1 MFFEIKSAG
10 LLGIDGIKITVELDV
25 SNGLPSFSIVGLPDL
40 AIKESKE
47 RVRSSLINRG
57 FGFPPKRITVNLSP
71 SNIRKQGT
79 FYDLPIAV
87 GILSYIGVL
96 DQEKTN
102 DYAFLGELSLDGV
115 IKPINGVLPMVL
127 ALKEEGITNII
138 VPKENAQEVA
148 FLEDINVYAPNDIEE
163 LLNFINGR
171 IRLEPAKPG
180 QNLQILEEQLDMID
194 VIGQSIAKKACAIAA
209 AGFHNMLF
217 IGPPGSGKSMLAK
230 RLPSIMPPLDD
241 KESLDVSKIYSV
253 AGLLKNSLI
262 KQRPFSA
269 PHRSASEAALIG
281 GGTIPKPG
289 AVSLAHKGIL
299 FLDEMPEFNRKVL
312 EALRQPLEDK
322 EVTISR
328 VHGSMK
334 FPASFLLVG
343 AMNPCPCGYYKSN
356 LKACSCSENQ
366 IKQYQSKISGPLLD
380 RIDLFVSVEALKE
393 DELIERRKEISSK
406 ELKDMVF
413 RAFEMMEKRFKHSKT
428 KFNSEMTEDEIDKY
442 CTLEEGAKKILKV
455 AISNLNLTG
464 RSYAR
469 LLKVSRTIADMNG
482 SEHIRPEHISLS
494 LQFRP
499 NSSGLLLQ

>member
-10 LLGIDGIKITVELDV
+10 LLGIEGIKINVELDI
-25 SNGLPSFSIVGLPDL
+25 SNGLPSFNIVGLPDA

-47 RVRSSLINRG
+47 RVRSSLVNRG

-79 FYDLPIAV
+79 FYDLPITV
-87 GILSYIGVL
+87 GILCYTGVVNTESIK
-96 DQEKTN
+96 DF
-102 DYAFLGELSLDGV
+102 AFLGELSLDGV
-115 IKPINGVLPMVL
+115 IKPINGILPMVL
-127 ALKEEGITNII
+127 ALKEIGVKNII
-138 VPKENAQEVA
+138 IPSENAKEVS
-148 FLEDINVYAPNDIEE
+148 FLEDVNIYCPKDIEE
-163 LLNFINGR
+163 LVNFINKS
-171 IRLEPAKPG
+171 ISLSPVKHTQEA
-180 QNLQILEEQLDMID
+180 NEEEYLDMID
-194 VIGQSIAKKACAIAA
+194 IIGQSMAKKACAIAA
-209 AGFHNMLF
+209 AGFHNILF

-230 RLPSIMPPLDD
+230 RLPSIMPPLDE
-241 KESLDVSKIYSV
+241 KESLEVSKIYSV

-269 PHRSASEAALIG
+269 PHRSASEASLIG

-289 AVSLAHKGIL
+289 AVSLAHKGVL
-299 FLDEMPEFNRKVL
+299 FLDEMPEFNRKTL

-328 VHGSMK
+328 VHGSVK

-356 LKACSCSENQ
+356 LKACKCSPNQ
-366 IKQYQSKISGPLLD
+366 IKQYQSRISGPLLD

-393 DELIERRKEISSK
+393 DELITRKKEISSK
-406 ELKDMVF
+406 DLKEMVL
-413 RAFEMMEKRFKHSKT
+413 RAFNIMKERFKNSKT
-428 KFNSEMTEDEIDKY
+428 RFNSEMTEDEIDKY
-442 CTLEEGAKKILKV
+442 CILDEPAKKLLSN
-455 AISNLNLTG
+455 AISSLNLTG

-469 LLKVSRTIADMNG
+469 LLKVSRTIADMNE
-482 SEHIRPEHISLS
+482 SLYIKPEHVSLA

-499 NSSGLLLQ
+499 GASGILL

>member
-1 MFFEIKSAG
+1 MFFEINSAG
-10 LLGIDGIKITVELDV
+10 LLGIEGIKITVELDI
-25 SNGLPSFSIVGLPDL
+25 SNGLPSFSIVGLPDV

-47 RVRSSLINRG
+47 RVRSSLVNRG

-79 FYDLPIAV
+79 FYDLPIAI
-87 GILSYIGVL
+87 GILCYLGVVKK
-96 DQEKTN
+96 DNIK
-102 DYAFLGELSLDGV
+102 DFAFLGELSLEGV
-115 IKPINGVLPMVL
+115 IKPINGILPMVL
-127 ALKEEGITNII
+127 ALEEIGIKNIV
-138 VPKENAQEVA
+138 VPLENAQEVS
-148 FLEDINVYAPNDIEE
+148 FLKHISVYSPKDIEE
-163 LLNFINGR
+163 LVNFINKDKVLPP
-171 IRLEPAKPG
+171 IKHQE
-180 QNLQILEEQLDMID
+180 QNIKEEYLDMID
-194 VIGQSIAKKACAIAA
+194 VIGQNMAKKACAIAA
-209 AGFHNMLF
+209 AGFHNILF

-241 KESLDVSKIYSV
+241 AESLEVSKIYSV

-262 KQRPFSA
+262 KQRPFAA
-269 PHRSASEAALIG
+269 PHRSASEASLIG

-289 AVSLAHKGIL
+289 AVSLAHKGVL
-299 FLDEMPEFNRKVL
+299 FLDEMPEFNIKTL
-312 EALRQPLEDK
+312 EALRQPLEDR
-322 EVTISR
+322 EVNISR
-328 VHGSMK
+328 VHGSVK

-356 LKACSCSENQ
+356 LKACKCSPHQ

-393 DELIERRKEISSK
+393 EELIARKKTISSQ

-413 RAFEMMEKRFKHSKT
+413 NAFNIAKERFKNSKT
-428 KFNSEMTEDEIDKY
+428 RFNSEMTEEEIDKF
-442 CTLEEGAKKILKV
+442 CILDEHAKKLLSN

-469 LLKVSRTIADMNG
+469 LLKVSRTIADMNE
-482 SEHIRPEHISLS
+482 STYIKPEHISLA

-499 NSSGLLLQ
+499 NASGIIL

>member
-127 ALKEEGITNII
+127 ALKEEKITNII

-241 KESLDVSKIYSV
+241 KECENCPYKTICD
-253 AGLLKNSLI
+253 
-262 KQRPFSA
+262 KQM
-269 PHRSASEAALIG
+269 L
-281 GGTIPKPG
+281 
-289 AVSLAHKGIL
+289 
-299 FLDEMPEFNRKVL
+299 
-312 EALRQPLEDK
+312 
-322 EVTISR
+322 
-328 VHGSMK
+328 
-334 FPASFLLVG
+334 
-343 AMNPCPCGYYKSN
+343 
-356 LKACSCSENQ
+356 
-366 IKQYQSKISGPLLD
+366 
-380 RIDLFVSVEALKE
+380 
-393 DELIERRKEISSK
+393 
-406 ELKDMVF
+406 
-413 RAFEMMEKRFKHSKT
+413 
-428 KFNSEMTEDEIDKY
+428 
-442 CTLEEGAKKILKV
+442 
-455 AISNLNLTG
+455 
-464 RSYAR
+464 
-469 LLKVSRTIADMNG
+469 
-482 SEHIRPEHISLS
+482 
-494 LQFRP
+494 
-499 NSSGLLLQ
+499 